1 MNANFKKSF
10 ALLVSGALLGICFA
24 LVLNAAQEYRPRTG
38 YSFWSKADANAKYA
52 YLIGYADAEQPLR
65 LVLDRAEKSLCT
77 DGEKDW
83 FEDFNRKIPMPN
95 NITLQQGI
103 EGIDDFYKDW
113 RNQSVALFNAQNI
126 VRLQIA
132 GRPQAEIDEAIR
144 RARETASKK

>member
-1 MNANFKKSF
+1 MNANFKKNL
-10 ALLVSGALLGICFA
+10 ALLVSGALLGICCA
-24 LVLNAAQEYRPRTG
+24 LVSNAAQEYRPRTG
-38 YSFWSKADANAKYA
+38 YSLWSKADANAKYA
-52 YLIGYADAEQPLR
+52 YLLGYADAEQSFR
-65 LVLDRAEKSLCT
+65 LVLDKAEKSLCT
-77 DGEKDW
+77 DSEKDW
-83 FEDFNRKIPMPN
+83 FEDFNRKIPIP
-95 NITLQQGI
+95 NITFQQAT